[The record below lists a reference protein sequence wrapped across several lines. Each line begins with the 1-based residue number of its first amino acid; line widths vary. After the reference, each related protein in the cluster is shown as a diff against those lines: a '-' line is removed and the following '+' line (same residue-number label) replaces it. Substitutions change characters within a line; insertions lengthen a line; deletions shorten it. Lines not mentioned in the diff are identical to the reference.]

1 MVTFDNLDIE
11 GLMLQLITQ
20 SESKFTGR
28 MEIVTSKG
36 VKWDIYLGL
45 GRVVWATGG
54 SHPHRRWQRLLVK
67 YCSQPQSQPT
77 IRGQDQFE
85 AWDYH
90 ILSILVK
97 RNQVPLERVKLIIID
112 LFEEIL
118 FDLYQRSV
126 QQESIFAIRWD
137 LGIRPSQQQVLPPHT
152 IVSPES
158 SINQTREIWK
168 GWQEAGIG
176 GVFPDLAPVIR
187 NQAELKQ
194 LIPVPVYQNLQRVI
208 DGQRSLRDVALVMKL
223 DLMKLV
229 KVLFPYLRRG
239 MIDLTAVADVVVQPE
254 NRQSLEPRTT
264 PENRRTTPENRLTP
278 ERQPIVSRT
287 NINNAHAPLIVCVDD
302 SKQICEEMEYNLT
315 QAGYRFIGLQDS
327 VMALS
332 TLLEVKP
339 DLIFLDL
346 IMPIA
351 NGYEICAQIRRIS
364 LFHDTPVVILTGN
377 DGLVD
382 RVRAKMVGATDFL
395 TKPAKLEKLLATIQ
409 KYIKATPS

>member
-11 GLMLQLITQ
+11 GLTLQLITQ

-90 ILSILVK
+90 VLSILVK
-97 RNQVPLERVKLIIID
+97 RNQVPLERVKLIITD

-126 QQESIFAIRWD
+126 QKESIFAIRWD

-152 IVSPES
+152 IVSPEL
-158 SINQTREIWK
+158 SINQVREIWK

-176 GVFPDLAPVIR
+176 SVFPDLAPVIK
-187 NQAELKQ
+187 NSAELKQ
-194 LIPVPVYQNLQRVI
+194 LIPLPVYQNLQRVI

-239 MIDLTAVADVVVQPE
+239 MIDLIAVADVVIQSE
-254 NRQSLEPRTT
+254 NRQNPESRTT
-264 PENRRTTPENRLTP
+264 PENRSTP
-278 ERQPIVSRT
+278 ERQKLVPRT

-327 VMALS
+327 VMALA
-332 TLLEVKP
+332 TLLEAKP

-346 IMPIA
+346 IMPVA

-395 TKPAKLEKLLATIQ
+395 TKPAKPEKLLATIQ
-409 KYIKATPS
+409 KYIKAAPS